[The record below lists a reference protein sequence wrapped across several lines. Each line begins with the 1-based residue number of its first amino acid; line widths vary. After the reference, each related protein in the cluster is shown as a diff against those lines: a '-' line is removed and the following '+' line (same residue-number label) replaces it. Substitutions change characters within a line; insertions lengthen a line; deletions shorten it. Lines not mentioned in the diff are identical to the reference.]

1 MSATASISTVSFF
14 LDALTGRILGRAYL
28 RAASERSRVCWIR
41 LNGLLLPVLCALVSF
56 ALGGRA

>member
-14 LDALTGRILGRAYL
+14 LDALTGRIFGHASL
-28 RAASERSRVCWIR
+28 RAASERSQVCWIR
-41 LNGLLLPVLCALVSF
+41 LNGLLPVLCALVAF